1 MKVTLPVHG
10 VTEKNMSSLGSDSE
24 HGYLDTNEMLP
35 VITETLPGITNKDNI
50 DHAYHRQPSH
60 TEAPPFQDYA
70 TTEDEDN
77 AIDALLQLS
86 ESQVAT
92 DIILGDNSTLLPIG
106 ANLPDTAPMNISL
119 DTEAV
124 TAAIENIALEETV
137 AQTSLTTR
145 TQKTFTHTKRKFE
158 HTEGDSDMD
167 TDIEPSKTCS
177 KQKTSSSDG
186 PKSPKGEFKTIKFGL
201 KKQ

>member
-137 AQTSLTTR
+137 AQTSLTEHKKHSH
-145 TQKTFTHTKRKFE
+145 TQRENLNILKVTVTWILTLNQVKPAANRKLPLL
-158 HTEGDSDMD
+158 MD
-167 TDIEPSKTCS
+167 QSPPRENS
-177 KQKTSSSDG
+177 KQ
-186 PKSPKGEFKTIKFGL
+186 
-201 KKQ
+201 